1 MYRQLQEE
9 KIRRRRQSKIR
20 FIEIFFYHPVSPC
33 FFSIHTN
40 PSSTILL
47 LLSYCFT
54 CKTRPKQTQINLISL
69 FSSAFYIYIYL
80 GWSREAITSFLR
92 FSSEKNSW
100 FLLRFLFRPIYL
112 SLSLRL
118 SYFSCAFLLLHNFD
132 YFFF

>member
-1 MYRQLQEE
+1 
-9 KIRRRRQSKIR
+9 
-20 FIEIFFYHPVSPC
+20 
-33 FFSIHTN
+33 
-40 PSSTILL
+40 LL

-112 SLSLRL
+112 SLSLSAYLTFHVR
-118 SYFSCAFLLLHNFD
+118 FSSCTILII
-132 YFFF
+132 FF